1 MATMPN
7 NTNHDT
13 VIRGNAIRN
22 PRIDAGRRGGAGGT
36 IVLFMSASIFL
47 SSIFAITATGAGA
60 RAVWVVALAF
70 LALAFID
77 RMKPATP
84 RRTAVVR
91 VDNKPTP
98 LYREPEN
105 EQKWR
110 SLAKL
115 SGGALILGALIACI
129 VGFMVAIALDVVGG
143 LLQA

>member
-1 MATMPN
+1 MPN

-98 LYREPEN
+98 LYTEPPR

-110 SLAKL
+110 AIVNL
-115 SGGALILGALIACI
+115 SGGAIILGALVACI
-129 VGFMVAIALDVVGG
+129 LGFLFTIAFEFVGG
-143 LLQA
+143 LLRA

>member
-36 IVLFMSASIFL
+36 SVLFMSASIFL

-98 LYREPEN
+98 LYTEPPR

-110 SLAKL
+110 AIANL
-115 SGGALILGALIACI
+115 SGGAIILGALVACI
-129 VGFMVAIALDVVGG
+129 LGFLFTIAFEFVGG
-143 LLQA
+143 LLRA

>member
-1 MATMPN
+1 
-7 NTNHDT
+7 
-13 VIRGNAIRN
+13 
-22 PRIDAGRRGGAGGT
+22 
-36 IVLFMSASIFL
+36 MSASIFL

-98 LYREPEN
+98 LYTEPPR

-110 SLAKL
+110 AIANL
-115 SGGALILGALIACI
+115 SGGAIILGALVACI
-129 VGFMVAIALDVVGG
+129 LGFLFTIAFEFVGG
-143 LLQA
+143 LLRA